1 MWLVSPQRLLSLREI
16 RRPRWDPLTQVTAS
30 RKGSSSTM
38 STQEWQSN
46 KFSVVCTPISLLERV
61 CYNETCFFPHNRPKI
76 TQEERR
82 EIVFESL
89 VFL

>member
-16 RRPRWDPLTQVTAS
+16 RRPHWDPLTQVTGS

-61 CYNETCFFPHNRPKI
+61 CYNETCFFLHNRPKI

-82 EIVFESL
+82 EIVF
-89 VFL
+89 